1 MSKVATEVSSS
12 LFWHPFEGVIEKEPL
27 FVQYQRYQAQS
38 ATPSEISWYI
48 ESPANGVL
56 LDNEVWLHT
65 TMTIIDAAFN
75 AGGALRNA
83 WCVGANATYL
93 TKGVAYDMDI
103 LTAFR
108 SGCIMQRACQSIAL
122 DINGTVMTYEFSKYH
137 DAFNR
142 MFLTKEEAGSVFPS
156 GGGCLDDGSHLGNYE
171 GYYPNAVSRALLGA
185 QVTNVTNEAIGK
197 NKYRSGTAQNAAVLC
212 DFYGNNYRLTNMG
225 FTKRAEWFE
234 YLWRTS
240 NNAGNN
246 GGRRAYDD
254 GQSQADTG
262 AVGLRYPSPIT
273 LHLYEKLAFSPFH
286 LYDNRDIKMSI
297 PNIRNFSLT
306 MQFYSSYWNNMFRC
320 ARSTPTMSST
330 SVDFYSVK
338 PELLLR
344 WYTPPSGYVIP
355 KQVTMPVTKVWTY
368 TNSTLPVK
376 DISAVYGGGYN
387 YPISMSDGFSVSNI
401 SLPAVPDLF
410 LIYFKRRLSDYDVN
424 YPDDYNLSIKSI
436 QIDFEGNSGKLNNTS
451 PVHFW
456 NMYRR
461 HLRLYPADRD
471 DFESWYRY
479 HCVLAITASD
489 MGVIKGPGM
498 DNPIQLSLSNMVLD
512 YYYMLPSY
520 AQLSNSASAAIPVAG
535 LIDPDFNPETGNDKV
550 AFDLHIVC
558 VYDKYAL
565 TLTSDGSSALQLLRV
580 NSAGTSTAPPMAVG
594 PSSLAD
600 ISI

>member
-212 DFYGNNYRLTNMG
+212 DF
-225 FTKRAEWFE
+225 
-234 YLWRTS
+234 
-240 NNAGNN
+240 
-246 GGRRAYDD
+246 
-254 GQSQADTG
+254 
-262 AVGLRYPSPIT
+262 
-273 LHLYEKLAFSPFH
+273 YEKLAFSPFH